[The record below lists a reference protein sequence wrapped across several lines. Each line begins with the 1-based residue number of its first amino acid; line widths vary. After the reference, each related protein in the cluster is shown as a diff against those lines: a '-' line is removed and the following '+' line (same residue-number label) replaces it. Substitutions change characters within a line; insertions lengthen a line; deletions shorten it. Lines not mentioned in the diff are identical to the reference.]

1 MFVLKNILPEELFSL
16 LPEELGWGSV
26 MNSIAFSTFSG
37 KRAGRSIG
45 RGGTTGS
52 DVLVLIGLCSTY
64 ARGYK
69 VNVAR
74 QMASFVEAAPEASQ
88 PAQQSKID
96 VDTTVTILNMGVK
109 FCYRI
114 PTVDLRQVEVQI
126 QNNNSSMT
134 VTLFACF
141 CNAEAFLFEVQL
153 YNLHCGQTDRQTHR
167 PTLAVHMR
175 PGVMKHCTH
184 M

>member
-1 MFVLKNILPEELFSL
+1 MHLFLLNAFPFNRFLFTKAMRNKTMFVLKNILPEELFPL

-52 DVLVLIGLCSTY
+52 DVLVLIGFCSTY

-69 VNVAR
+69 VNVAH
-74 QMASFVEAAPEASQ
+74 QMASSVEAAPEASQ
-88 PAQQSKID
+88 PSKID

-134 VTLFACF
+134 VIDAC
-141 CNAEAFLFEVQL
+141 
-153 YNLHCGQTDRQTHR
+153 
-167 PTLAVHMR
+167 R
-175 PGVMKHCTH
+175 PGSIRSSSSLLCAA
-184 M
+184 